1 MICVLRYLHNRRRTT
16 SSSNSSDQL
25 SRRKETAPKQPRK
38 TQNTSIDDSFRLLN
52 CYYSMATTS
61 TDLSER
67 VKKLADLNDAQVQL
81 LANEGIQG
89 EDDLKVLEF
98 VDLPATIPV
107 VKRRKLNYISRF
119 LGAGHVLNE
128 TMDIHFIQTTV
139 IQATMPRQGTG
150 TNSKARPA
158 KARASLGKRGRKKG
172 VTCPPLRL
180 TVADWYAACETYT
193 NLKVKMGQSE
203 FLRSPLSGIVLTG
216 TRSEQG
222 SFSKKLRIFQSGSL
236 KNPNPDA
243 KRNRKR
249 DYVVIE
255 DKLVQYLKG
264 LRTKGKETYHELGV
278 PVGGTRGNTRT
289 RRNTRT
295 SWLSL
300 KEKCLQWARDLELH
314 DFKCSNGWLQNTFK
328 IHGIE
333 RSHLH
338 GEADLEAEAEADRDA
353 DTDTD
358 DISDEE
364 VAAAIAL

>member
-1 MICVLRYLHNRRRTT
+1 MTT
-16 SSSNSSDQL
+16 N
-25 SRRKETAPKQPRK
+25 
-38 TQNTSIDDSFRLLN
+38 
-52 CYYSMATTS
+52 S

-128 TMDIHFIQTTV
+128 TMDIHFIQSTV
-139 IQATMPRQGTG
+139 IQATMPRQGRG

-158 KARASLGKRGRKKG
+158 KARGSLVKRGRKKG
-172 VTCPPLRL
+172 DTQPPLRL

-203 FLRSPLSGIVLTG
+203 FLRSPLSGNVLTG

-236 KNPNPDA
+236 KNPNPNA

-249 DYVVIE
+249 EYVVIE

-264 LRTKGKETYHELGV
+264 LRTKGKETYNELG
-278 PVGGTRGNTRT
+278 VGGTRGKTQ
-289 RRNTRT
+289 T
-295 SWLSL
+295 SWLL
-300 KEKCLQWARDLELH
+300 LREKCLQWARDLELH
-314 DFKCSNGWLQNTFK
+314 EFKCSNGWLQNTFK

-333 RSHLH
+333 RTHLR
-338 GEADLEAEAEADRDA
+338 GEADLEAEADRDA

-358 DISDEE
+358 DISEEE
-364 VAAAIAL
+364 VVAEIAL